1 MDCDV
6 ETRARG
12 GVSGRQRVLNVP
24 WFWFRTSLSRRL
36 TNYLSIAL
44 LIGLVGGIAMGSVI
58 AAQRTSSSYNV
69 FLASTNP
76 SDIQMTIGAP
86 NLTSELSKLP
96 LVKHVSTATL
106 YDGAFPVGKHGTPLF
121 PPPLLSGK
129 VITVASLNGEFF
141 SLDKVAVVQGRMSNP
156 KKLDEFVTTANAA
169 QLMGWHVGQSI
180 PMYLYTGPQT
190 SLPAFGTGK
199 LKPALALN
207 MKLVGTVTVNTDV
220 VSDEVDKYPAFMIFS
235 PAVANRLNAKGINYI
250 DYALQL
256 DHGARDVPTVEREV
270 IKNLPKGTTYSF
282 HVTSSVAAQVNKSIE
297 PEAIALGIFGLI
309 AALAALVIASS
320 LIARVLQSDGEDLLV
335 LRALGA
341 PPSMVASS
349 VLLGVLGAVLAGAV
363 LAVVIAIALTPLSPL
378 GPVHSI
384 YPHTGLQFDW
394 LVLGLGFVIVVL
406 VLTAIATTLAWRRAH
421 RNVSG
426 RRLFDIPVAS
436 RLARFLAEIGMPVTM
451 VAGVRFAIGPG
462 SDRDAVPVRAALL
475 GSVMAVM
482 LVVATVTFG
491 SGLST
496 LISRPALYGWN
507 WNYALTGNG
516 TGIPPQSTNLLS
528 SDPSV
533 SAWSAVSFAPL
544 QIDGEATPALLM
556 RPYTKVAPLLL
567 SGHGVEANKQ
577 IVLGPATMQALH
589 KRLGETVTVSYG
601 SPKDYPVYVAPTQL
615 TIVGTAA
622 LPAVGSPLSGHPSMG
637 TGAIVSPGLEPTVMA
652 KFLRSPYPTLNGPKM
667 VFVRFRPGVANAVGL
682 ESLTSIDKAGNKA
695 LYAVPDGLGKGDSV
709 EALPV
714 QYPAEI
720 ENYRSIGDTPSVLA
734 LGLAAGASVALGLTL
749 TASVRRRRR
758 ELAMMRALGFTG
770 RQLRA
775 TIAWQ
780 ASVAGVAGVVVGVPL
795 GIVLGRWLWTLFARY
810 INAVPEPTVP
820 AVTVIVVSVCALILV
835 NIVAALPA
843 HIAARV
849 STAQVLRGE

>member
-1 MDCDV
+1 
-6 ETRARG
+6 
-12 GVSGRQRVLNVP
+12 VLNVS
-24 WFWFRTSLSRRL
+24 WYWFRASLSRRL

-76 SDIQMTIGAP
+76 SDMQMTIGAP

-106 YDGAFPVGKHGTPLF
+106 YDGAFPVGKHGAPLF

-129 VITVASLNGEFF
+129 VVTMASLNGEFF
-141 SLDKVAVVQGRMSNP
+141 SVDKVAIDKGRMSNP

-169 QLMGWHVGQSI
+169 QLMGWRVGESI

-190 SLPAFGTGK
+190 SLPSFGTGK
-199 LKPALALN
+199 LKPTLSIS
-207 MKLVGTVTVNTDV
+207 MKLVGTVTTNTDV
-220 VSDEVDKYPAFMIFS
+220 VADEVDKYPSFMIFS
-235 PAVANRLNAKGINYI
+235 PTVAQRLNATGINYI

-256 DHGARDVPTVEREV
+256 DHGARDVPAVEREV
-270 IKNLPKGTTYSF
+270 IKSLPKGTTYSF

-349 VLLGVLGAVLAGAV
+349 VLLGVLGSVLAGAV
-363 LAVVIAIALTPLSPL
+363 LAVVVGVALTPLSPL
-378 GPVHSI
+378 GPVHPI
-384 YPHTGLQFDW
+384 YPFKGLQFDW
-394 LVLGLGFVIVVL
+394 LVLGLGFAIIVL
-406 VLTAIATTLAWRRAH
+406 VLAPIATTLAWRRAR
-421 RNVSG
+421 RNISH
-426 RRLFDIPVAS
+426 RRLFDTPVAS
-436 RLARFLAEIGMPVTM
+436 RLARLLAEIGLPVTM
-451 VAGVRFAIGPG
+451 VAGVRFAIEPG
-462 SDRDAVPVRAALL
+462 RDRDAVPVRAALL

-516 TGIPPQSTNLLS
+516 ADVPPQSTNLLN
-528 SDPSV
+528 SDPEV
-533 SAWSAVSFAPL
+533 AGWSAVDFASV
-544 QIDGEATPALLM
+544 QIDSEATPVLLM
-556 RPYTKVAPLLL
+556 RPYAKVSPLLL
-567 SGHGVEANKQ
+567 SGHGLEANDQ
-577 IVLGPATMQALH
+577 IVLGPATMQQLH
-589 KRLGETVTVSYG
+589 KRVGETVTVSYG
-601 SPKDYPVYVAPTQL
+601 SPEDSPVYVPPTEL

-637 TGAIVSPGLEPTVMA
+637 TGAIVSEGLQPKAMA
-652 KFLRSPYPTLNGPKM
+652 KFLSSPYPALNGPKM
-667 VFVRFRPGVANAVGL
+667 VFVRLRPGVSNAAGL
-682 ESLTSIDKAGNKA
+682 QSFKSVDQAGNKA
-695 LYAVPDGLGKGDSV
+695 LYAVPDGEGKGDSV
-709 EALPV
+709 EPLAV

-758 ELAMMRALGFTG
+758 ELAMLRALGFIG

-810 INAVPEPTVP
+810 INAVPEPTIPVL
-820 AVTVIVVSVCALILV
+820 TVIIVSVCALLLV

-843 HIAARV
+843 RIAARV

>member
-1 MDCDV
+1 
-6 ETRARG
+6 
-12 GVSGRQRVLNVP
+12 VLNVP
-24 WFWFRTSLSRRL
+24 WYWFRASLARRF

-44 LIGLVGGIAMGSVI
+44 LIGLVGGIAMGSLI

-69 FLASTNP
+69 FLKSTNP
-76 SDIQMTIGAP
+76 SDIDMTIGAP
-86 NLTSELSKLP
+86 SLYKELSHLP
-96 LVKHVSTATL
+96 LVKHVGMATL
-106 YDGAFPVGKHGTPLF
+106 YDGAFLQGRDGKPSAS
-121 PPPLLSGK
+121 PALLAGK

-141 SLDKVAVVQGRMSNP
+141 SLDKVAVDHGRMANP

-169 QLMGWHVGQSI
+169 QLMGWRIGQSI
-180 PMYLYTGPQT
+180 PMYFYTGTQT
-190 SLPAFGTGK
+190 SLPGFGTK
-199 LKPALALN
+199 KVKPTLAIRET
-207 MKLVGTVTVNTDV
+207 LVGTVTENTDV
-220 VSDEVDKYPAFMIFS
+220 VSDQVDRYPSFMIFT
-235 PAVANRLNAKGINYI
+235 PVLAQRLSVKGINYI

-256 DHGARDVPTVEREV
+256 DHGARDVATVEREV

-282 HVTSSVAAQVNKSIE
+282 HVTSSVEAQVNKSIE

-341 PPSMVASS
+341 PPAMVANS
-349 VLLGVLGAVLAGAV
+349 VLLGVMGSVLAGAV
-363 LAVVIAIALTPLSPL
+363 LAVVVGVALTPLSPL
-378 GPVHSI
+378 GPVHPI
-384 YPHTGLQFDW
+384 YPFKGLQFDW
-394 LVLGLGFVIVVL
+394 LVLGLGFAIIVL
-406 VLTAIATTLAWRRAH
+406 VLASIATTLAWRRAR
-421 RNVSG
+421 RNSSR
-426 RRLFDIPVAS
+426 RRLFDVPAIS
-436 RLARFLAEIGMPVTM
+436 RLARMLAEVGLPVTM
-451 VAGVRFAIGPG
+451 VTGVRFATEPG
-462 SDRDAVPVRAALL
+462 RDRDAVPVRAALL
-475 GSVMAVM
+475 GSILAVM

-491 SGLST
+491 SGLTT

-516 TGIPPQSTNLLS
+516 SDIPPQTLKLLS

-533 SAWSAVSFAPL
+533 AGWSGVSFAPL
-544 QIDGEATPALLM
+544 QIDGAATPVLLM
-556 RPYTKVAPLLL
+556 RPAAKVSPLLL
-567 SGHGVEANKQ
+567 SGHGIETNHQ
-577 IVLGPATMQALH
+577 IVLGPATMQELH

-601 SPKDYPVYVAPTQL
+601 SPKDYPVYVPPTKL

-622 LPAVGSPLSGHPSMG
+622 LPAVGNPLSGHPSMG
-637 TGAIVSPGLEPTVMA
+637 TGAIVSPGLEPKVME
-652 KFLRSPYPTLNGPKM
+652 KFLLLPYRTLNGPKM
-667 VFVRFRPGVANAVGL
+667 VFVRFRAGVSNAVGL
-682 ESLTSIDKAGNKA
+682 ASLKGPDQAGNKA

-709 EALPV
+709 QPLPV

-758 ELAMMRALGFTG
+758 ELAMLRALGFTG

-780 ASVAGVAGVVVGVPL
+780 ATVAGVAGVVVGVPL
-795 GIVLGRWLWTLFARY
+795 GIVIGRWLWTLFARY

-820 AVTVIVVSVCALILV
+820 ALSVIVVSVCALLLV

-843 HIAARV
+843 RIAARV

>member
-1 MDCDV
+1 MR
-6 ETRARG
+6 ER
-12 GVSGRQRVLNVP
+12 RVLNVS
-24 WFWFRTSLSRRL
+24 WYWFRATLSRRL

-76 SDIQMTIGAP
+76 SDIDMTIGAP
-86 NLTSELSKLP
+86 NLASELSHLP

-106 YDGAFPVGKHGTPLF
+106 YDGAFPVGKHGKLLIPA
-121 PPPLLSGK
+121 PLLAGK

-141 SLDKVAVVQGRMSNP
+141 SVDKVAVDQGRMANP
-156 KKLDEFVTTANAA
+156 KKLNEFVTTANAA
-169 QLMGWHVGQSI
+169 QLMGWRVGQSI

-190 SLPAFGTGK
+190 ELPAFGTGK
-199 LKPALALN
+199 LKPTLALS
-207 MKLVGTVTVNTDV
+207 MKLVGTVTVNTQV
-220 VSDEVDKYPAFMIFS
+220 VADEVDKYPAFMIFT
-235 PAVANRLNAKGINYI
+235 PAVGKRLNATGINYI

-256 DHGARDVPTVEREV
+256 EHGVRDVPAVEREV
-270 IKNLPKGTTYSF
+270 IKSLPKGTTYSF
-282 HVTSSVAAQVNKSIE
+282 HVTSAVAAQVNKSIE

-320 LIARVLQSDGEDLLV
+320 LIARVLQSDGEDLLI

-349 VLLGVLGAVLAGAV
+349 VLLGVLGSVLLGAV
-363 LAVVIAIALTPLSPL
+363 LAVVVGVALTPLSPL
-378 GPVHSI
+378 GPVHPI
-384 YPHTGLQFDW
+384 YPFKGLRFDW
-394 LVLGLGFVIVVL
+394 LVLGLGFAVIVL
-406 VLTAIATTLAWRRAH
+406 VLATIATTLAWRRAR
-421 RNVSG
+421 RNISR
-426 RRLFDIPVAS
+426 RRLFDTPVAS
-436 RLARFLAEIGMPVTM
+436 RLARFLAEIGVPVTM
-451 VAGVRFAIGPG
+451 VTGVRFAIEPG
-462 SDRDAVPVRAALL
+462 RDRDAVPVRAALL

-496 LISRPALYGWN
+496 LINRPALYGWN

-516 TGIPPQSTNLLS
+516 SDIPPQATNQLN

-533 SAWSAVSFAPL
+533 SGWSGVSFAPV
-544 QIDGEATPALLM
+544 QIDGEATPVLLM
-556 RPYTKVAPLLL
+556 RPYAKVTPLLL
-567 SGHGVEANKQ
+567 SGHGLQSSNQ

-589 KRLGETVTVSYG
+589 KSLGETVTISYG
-601 SPKDYPVYVAPTQL
+601 SPKDYPVYVAPTKL

-622 LPAVGSPLSGHPSMG
+622 LPAVGDPLSGHPSMG
-637 TGAIVSPGLEPTVMA
+637 TGAIVSPGVEPTVMV
-652 KFLRSPYPTLNGPKM
+652 KFLRSPYPALNGPKM
-667 VFVRFRPGVANAVGL
+667 VFVRFRTGVSNAVGL
-682 ESLTSIDKAGNKA
+682 ASLKSVDRAGNKA
-695 LYAVPDGLGKGDSV
+695 LYAVPNGQGKGDSV
-709 EALPV
+709 EPLPV

-734 LGLAAGASVALGLTL
+734 LGLAAGASVALGLVL

-758 ELAMMRALGFTG
+758 ELAMLRALGFTG
-770 RQLRA
+770 RQLRT

-780 ASVAGVAGVVVGVPL
+780 ATVAGVAGVVVGVPL

-820 AVTVIVVSVCALILV
+820 ARTVIVVSLCALILV
-835 NIVAALPA
+835 NVVAALPA
-843 HIAARV
+843 RIAARV

>member
-1 MDCDV
+1 
-6 ETRARG
+6 
-12 GVSGRQRVLNVP
+12 
-24 WFWFRTSLSRRL
+24 
-36 TNYLSIAL
+36 
-44 LIGLVGGIAMGSVI
+44 MGSVI

-86 NLTSELSKLP
+86 NLTSELSRLP

-106 YDGAFPVGKHGTPLF
+106 YDGAFPAGAHGGPLV
-121 PPPLLSGK
+121 PAPLLAGK
-129 VITVASLNGEFF
+129 VITVASLTGEFF
-141 SLDKVAVVQGRMSNP
+141 SQDRVAVDQGRMANP
-156 KKLDEFVTTANAA
+156 KKLNEFVTTANAA
-169 QLMGWHVGQSI
+169 QLMGWRVGQSI
-180 PMYLYTGPQT
+180 SMYFYTGPQT
-190 SLPAFGTGK
+190 SLPKFGTSQV
-199 LKPALALN
+199 PPTIALT

-220 VSDEVDKYPAFMIFS
+220 VSDEVDKYPSFMIFT
-235 PAVANRLNAKGINYI
+235 PAIGRRLNVKGINYI
-250 DYALQL
+250 DYALEL
-256 DHGARDVPTVEREV
+256 DHGARDVPAVEREV
-270 IKNLPKGTTYSF
+270 IKSLPKGTTYSF

-341 PPSMVASS
+341 PPSMVAGS
-349 VLLGVLGAVLAGAV
+349 VLLGVLGSVLVGAV
-363 LAVVIAIALTPLSPL
+363 LAVLVGVALTPLSPL
-378 GPVHSI
+378 GPVHAI
-384 YPHTGLQFDW
+384 YPRGGLQFDW
-394 LVLGLGFVIVVL
+394 LVLGLGFVIIVL
-406 VLTAIATTLAWRRAH
+406 VLATIATSFALRRAH
-421 RNVSG
+421 RNVSR
-426 RRLFDIPVAS
+426 RRLFDTPVAS
-436 RLARFLAEIGMPVTM
+436 RLARLLAEIGVPVTM
-451 VAGVRFAIGPG
+451 VAGVRFATEPG
-462 SDRDAVPVRAALL
+462 RDRDAVPVRAALL

-516 TGIPPQSTNLLS
+516 TGIPPQTTDLLN
-528 SDPSV
+528 SDPRV
-533 SAWSAVSFAPL
+533 SGWSGVSFAPV
-544 QIDGEATPALLM
+544 QIDGQATPVLLM
-556 RPYTKVAPLLL
+556 RPYAKVSPLLL
-567 SGHGVEANKQ
+567 SGHGLQAANQ

-589 KRLGETVTVSYG
+589 KRLGETITVSYG
-601 SPKDYPVYVAPTQL
+601 SPKDYPVYVPPTQL

-637 TGAIVSPGLEPTVMA
+637 TGAIVAFGLQPKVMA
-652 KFLRSPYPTLNGPKM
+652 KFLKSPYPALNGPKM
-667 VFVRFRPGVANAVGL
+667 VFVRFRSGVSDAVGL
-682 ESLTSIDKAGNKA
+682 QSIKNAVAAGNKA
-695 LYAVPDGLGKGDSV
+695 LYAVPDGMGKGDSV
-709 EALPV
+709 EPLPV

-758 ELAMMRALGFTG
+758 ELAMLRALGFTG

-780 ASVAGVAGVVVGVPL
+780 ATVAGVAGVVVGVPL
-795 GIVLGRWLWTLFARY
+795 GIVIGRWLWTLFARY

-820 AVTVIVVSVCALILV
+820 AMTVILVSVCALILV

-843 HIAARV
+843 RIAARV